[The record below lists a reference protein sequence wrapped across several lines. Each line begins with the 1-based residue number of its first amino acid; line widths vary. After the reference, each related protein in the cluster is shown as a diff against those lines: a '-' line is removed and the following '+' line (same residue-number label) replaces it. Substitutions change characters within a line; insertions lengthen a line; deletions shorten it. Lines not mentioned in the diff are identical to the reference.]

1 MSEFPFLGLSIL
13 TSFYIVLIT
22 VNIYNLF
29 NFPTVINL
37 YNYHLYSIG
46 MLICLI
52 MSQVLDIQVSRL
64 AVGMI
69 IIDIST
75 EVKKFL

>member
-1 MSEFPFLGLSIL
+1 MSEFPFLG
-13 TSFYIVLIT
+13 T

-29 NFPTVINL
+29 SFPTVINL
-37 YNYHLYSIG
+37 YNYHLYCIV

-69 IIDIST
+69 IIDISM